1 MAIKKKIRVLIVDDS
16 AIVRSIL
23 MDALSA
29 SPEIEVVGTAPDPFV
44 ARDKIILLE
53 PDVLTL
59 DIEMPRMD
67 GLTFLR
73 QIMKHRPMSVI
84 IISSLAQESCKVTLE
99 ALRLGA
105 VDALAKPSGPFS
117 IGELRQTLVS
127 KIVAAAAARTR
138 VAAAEAVKPLGPKP
152 PLESGLGAR
161 LERSSVI
168 ALGAS
173 TGGVNALE
181 QVLLALPN
189 DLPGIVITQHIPA
202 GFSNAFAQR
211 LNRICELTVKEA
223 ADGDLLQ
230 AGHVLIAPGDKHL
243 ILQRSAGGFTAR
255 VKDGPQVCYQRPSV
269 DVLFH
274 SVARAAGARAIGVL
288 LTGMGTDGADGLLA
302 MHTQGAHTIA
312 QDEESCVVF
321 GMPRAAIEKR
331 AVDEVC
337 PLDKVAGSICRA
349 LRAEVFR

>member
-1 MAIKKKIRVLIVDDS
+1 MGIKKKIRVLIVDDS

-23 MDALSA
+23 VDVLSA

-44 ARDKIILLE
+44 ARDKILLLQ

-127 KIVAAAAARTR
+127 KIVAAAGARSRT
-138 VAAAEAVKPLGPKP
+138 VLAEAPKPLGPKP
-152 PLESGLGAR
+152 ALARGTGTR
-161 LERSSVI
+161 LERTSVI

-223 ADGDLLQ
+223 VDGDPLQ

-243 ILQRSAGGFTAR
+243 VIQKNAAGSAPSGFTAR

-269 DVLFH
+269 DVLFSLGGAGGGSAGH
-274 SVARAAGARAIGVL
+274 WRAFDRHG
-288 LTGMGTDGADGLLA
+288 DGRRGWLVGDA
-302 MHTQGAHTIA
+302 
-312 QDEESCVVF
+312 
-321 GMPRAAIEKR
+321 P
-331 AVDEVC
+331 
-337 PLDKVAGSICRA
+337 AGSVRNRA
-349 LRAEVFR
+349 G